1 MMGRSHMALGTG
13 CYILLAAGNVVEIAP
28 LAAGA
33 AIIGSLAPDI
43 DTPHS
48 LLGRW
53 VPFLS
58 YPLDRYVGH
67 RTLTH
72 SLPFL
77 AGLAGVGLFLARI
90 GYPGP
95 VLAFMAG
102 YASHI
107 LADMLTGGVCFM
119 YPLDKRA
126 RVKFWP
132 NVRTGS
138 FAELPLLVVLLAAL
152 LGGAYLVSPYSHA
165 THQAPT
171 HHHKKAPKSL
181 S

>member
-1 MMGRSHMALGTG
+1 MMARSHMALGTG
-13 CYILLAAGNVVEIAP
+13 CYVFLAAGHIVEIAP

-33 AIIGSLAPDI
+33 AIIGSLAPDL

-48 LLGRW
+48 MLGRCL
-53 VPFLS
+53 PFIS
-58 YPLDRYVGH
+58 APLGQCVGH

-72 SLPFL
+72 ALPFVVAL
-77 AGLAGVGLFLARI
+77 AAIGFVVARL

-95 VLAFMAG
+95 VLAFLAG

-119 YPLDKRA
+119 YPLDKRS
-126 RVKFWP
+126 RVKIWP

-138 FAELPLLVVLLAAL
+138 FAEFPLLVVLLAGL
-152 LGGAYLVSPYSHA
+152 LSGAYLVSPYSHTA
-165 THQAPT
+165 HQVS
-171 HHHKKAPKSL
+171 HHHKKKAA
-181 S
+181 